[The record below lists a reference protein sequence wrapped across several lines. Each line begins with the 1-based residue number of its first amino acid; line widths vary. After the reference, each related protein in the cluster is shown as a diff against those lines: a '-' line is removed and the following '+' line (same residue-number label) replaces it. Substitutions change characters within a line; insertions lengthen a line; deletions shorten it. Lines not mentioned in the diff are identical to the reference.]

1 MNSYRWV
8 SHGALLGALAFTL
21 AACAAPVSPPAAS
34 DAYLETQLAADANM
48 VVEAEKPLVLRLEP
62 AGAESVS
69 HVDVGGPGQDVV
81 RVRYA
86 QSVEETVLWEGSG
99 QGVAELKN
107 EAGEVI
113 YRVTEGGDAF
123 KGTIAAG
130 LYTLTLVGG
139 DAAEPGVLVVE
150 PKVEAAGHRRVIFW
164 QPEGDDSRGGWR
176 V

>member
-1 MNSYRWV
+1 MISYRWV
-8 SHGALLGALAFTL
+8 SQGALLGALALTL
-21 AACAAPVSPPAAS
+21 AACTAPVSPPAAS
-34 DAYLETQLAADANM
+34 DAYLETEFAADTTLVA
-48 VVEAEKPLVLRLEP
+48 EADRPLVLRLEP
-62 AGAESVS
+62 AGVESVS

-81 RVRYA
+81 RVRYT
-86 QSVEETVLWEGSG
+86 QSVDETVLWEGSG
-99 QGVAELKN
+99 DGVAELKN
-107 EAGEVI
+107 EAGEVV

-139 DAAEPGVLVVE
+139 SVAEPGILVVE
-150 PKVEAAGHRRVIFW
+150 PKVEAAGTRRVILW

>member
-1 MNSYRWV
+1 MINPCWMTQR
-8 SHGALLGALAFTL
+8 ALLGALAFTL
-21 AACAAPVSPPAAS
+21 PACTAPVSPPAAPS
-34 DAYLETQLAADANM
+34 AYLETELAADANL
-48 VVEAEKPLVLRLEP
+48 VAEAEKPLVLRLEP

-107 EAGEVI
+107 EQGQLI
-113 YRVTEGGDAF
+113 YRVSEGGESF
-123 KGTIAAG
+123 HGTIPAG
-130 LYTLTLVGG
+130 LYTLTVKAGEGG
-139 DAAEPGVLVVE
+139 ETGILVVE
-150 PKVEAAGHRRVIFW
+150 PKVEATGASRLIFW